1 MIRVQGRDVA
11 VTGVGLVSPFG
22 SSLEAFGDAVL
33 AGRSAG
39 APVTT
44 FDASHFPTSIAAQV
58 SLAERIA
65 LRSDELLRPWADAD
79 DWKSVFGIA
88 AARRALDDALWQ
100 HRRPPS
106 NRIAVVLG
114 TGLSSLS
121 RRELEEDFVP
131 FLEERGGP
139 RTADQERI
147 DRESCTLDLARF
159 GRQVLH
165 RAEPASPKR
174 HLTDGV
180 NRAVSHLADANGRS
194 LSHFGACA
202 ASTQA
207 IGDAYRMIRDGYA
220 DAAIAGGMD
229 SMVHPFGMISFMLL
243 GALSTR
249 NDTPGAA
256 CRPFHRDRDGFLM
269 GEGAAMFVLELES
282 RAKERGAKI
291 YGRIAGYGAS
301 VDGYNVTAPRPD
313 GAGAA
318 AAMRHALKDGGF
330 AAADVGYVNAHGTG
344 TGLNDTAEAKA
355 VRAVFGEARVP
366 ISSVKPVFGHTIAAA
381 GAMEV
386 AACLAA
392 MASDRL
398 PPTPNLTLDAVDP
411 ECVELD
417 HIVGSGRTGCP
428 AILMTNNYGFGGQN
442 ASLLLERV
450 G

>member
-1 MIRVQGRDVA
+1 MIRARGREVV
-11 VTGVGLVSPFG
+11 VTGVGLVSPLGASFD
-22 SSLEAFGDAVL
+22 AFADAVI

-39 APVTT
+39 AAVET
-44 FDASHFPTSIAAQV
+44 FDASLFPTSIAAQV
-58 SLAERIA
+58 PLAERIA
-65 LRSDELLRPWADAD
+65 LRSDALLQPWIDAD

-88 AARRALDDALWQ
+88 AAARALEDAAWPR
-100 HRRPPS
+100 RRPPA

-121 RRELEEDFVP
+121 RSELEEDFLP
-131 FLEERGGP
+131 FLDTETR
-139 RTADQERI
+139 
-147 DRESCTLDLARF
+147 TLDLAHF
-159 GRQVLH
+159 GRSVLS
-165 RAEPASPKR
+165 RSKPASPKR
-174 HLTDGV
+174 HLTDEV
-180 NRAVSHLADANGRS
+180 NRAVCRLADAGGRS

-207 IGDAYRMIRDGYA
+207 IGDAFRMIRDGYA

-243 GALSTR
+243 GALSTK
-249 NDTPGAA
+249 NGDAAAA
-256 CRPFHRDRDGFLM
+256 CKPFHKDRDGFLM

-291 YGRIAGYGAS
+291 YGRVAGYGSS

-313 GAGAA
+313 GSGAA

-330 AAADVGYVNAHGTG
+330 VPRDVGYVNAHGTG
-344 TGLNDTAEAKA
+344 TGLNDPAEAKA
-355 VRAVFGEARVP
+355 VRTVFGDGLVP

-381 GAMEV
+381 GAMEA
-386 AACLAA
+386 AACFAA
-392 MASDRL
+392 MAKDRL
-398 PPTPNLTLDAVDP
+398 PPTLNLTLDAVDP
-411 ECVELD
+411 ECIGLD
-417 HIVGSGRTGCP
+417 HVVDGGRKGCP